1 MDVAIRG
8 FDWQDL
14 DPLTALH
21 NEVSGVSG
29 SDRALSSVEMRE
41 LLSQP
46 SCDPEKDCIV
56 AVSEDIPVG
65 FAIVARELRIGR
77 TVANGGVLEDRRREG
92 IGRSLLTRVM
102 AYVSSLGAKVLHIE
116 APDGSDGARHLLES
130 SGFRPVRRYCK
141 MRWEGESAPA
151 VVVPEGFAL
160 CAFRYGTDEQALTDL
175 QNATFNGSWGFC
187 PNTVEEISVRARS
200 SRCHPDGIIIL
211 TTGEGR
217 LAGYNWT
224 TRTGSEDGAVGWIE
238 MTGVHPDFRSR
249 GLGRAVVVAGMAHL
263 KENGVNSIELEVD
276 SQNAPATTLYRR
288 LGFRSVGQG
297 IWYEKRLKTAS

>member
-1 MDVAIRG
+1 MGVAIRG
-8 FDWQDL
+8 FSWQDL
-14 DPLTALH
+14 DSLTNLH

-56 AVSEDIPVG
+56 AVSENVPVG

-92 IGRSLLTRVM
+92 IGRSLLTRVT
-102 AYVSSLGAKVLHIE
+102 AYASSLDAKVLHIE
-116 APDGSDGARHLLES
+116 APDGSVGAKHLLES
-130 SGFRPVRRYCK
+130 NGFRPVRRYCK
-141 MRWEGESAPA
+141 MRWEGESTPT
-151 VVVPEGFAL
+151 VDVPEGFAL
-160 CAFRYGTDEQALTDL
+160 RAFRYGIDEQALTDL

-187 PNTVEEISVRARS
+187 PNTVEEISARARS
-200 SRCHPDGIIIL
+200 SRCHPDGIILI
-211 TTGEGR
+211 TGEGR

-224 TRTGSEDGAVGWIE
+224 TRTCPEDGAVGWIE

-263 KENGVNSIELEVD
+263 KGNGVDSIELEVD

-297 IWYEKRLKTAS
+297 IWYEKRLNTGA